1 MNNKNI
7 FHLIRLLAL
16 AIIFMAGAS
25 QAISQSKLSDFDTPL
40 SIIKKNDHLNVHEA
54 EKLINSDMDL
64 VILDVRKKR
73 AYQKSRVPNALHA
86 DYFSKD
92 FNDRLAALDKS
103 KPCVVYCKSG
113 TRSDETVRRM
123 NEARYE
129 NISVIGGGFRA
140 WRAAGKEL
148 EKGGQG

>member
-1 MNNKNI
+1 
-7 FHLIRLLAL
+7 
-16 AIIFMAGAS
+16 
-25 QAISQSKLSDFDTPL
+25 
-40 SIIKKNDHLNVHEA
+40 
-54 EKLINSDMDL
+54 MDL

-73 AYQKSRVPNALHA
+73 EYDKSRVPNAIHA

-103 KPCVVYCKSG
+103 KPYVVYCKSV

-123 NEARYE
+123 NELGIE

-140 WRAAGKEL
+140 WRAAGEEL
-148 EKGGQG
+148 EKGGEG